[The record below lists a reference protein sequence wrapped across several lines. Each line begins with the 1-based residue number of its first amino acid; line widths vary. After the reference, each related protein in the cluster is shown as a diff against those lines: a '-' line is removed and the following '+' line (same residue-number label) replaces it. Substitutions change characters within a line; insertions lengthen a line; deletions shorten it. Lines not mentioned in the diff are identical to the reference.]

1 MQKLFGD
8 LLSLRRIVGV
18 AALGVFAFTGSPAC
32 AVTTIWG
39 NSATSGA
46 PILQEWDLSGNLL
59 QTIVAPQGYNG
70 RGVVQVADIL
80 YYTSASTNGVYA
92 YNYVTNTDL
101 GTVFTVAGAT
111 GLATMAYLD
120 RRLFRNQQRLS
131 I

>member
-18 AALGVFAFTGSPAC
+18 AALGVFAFTGSPAY